1 MKKFLTSVIV
11 VALLLSLV
19 CFAACSKETSFE
31 KVVKCAKDMQDFM
44 VELED
49 FESFVIDD
57 DCGYKLGYDDNPFT
71 VFIYIPFTAT
81 FTDGDVWED
90 VAYYASGYFVGY
102 LSDFDDGS
110 YEELD
115 LDTQLLY
122 LSAGLI
128 YLRNEADEKF
138 SAEDVT
144 NALTPIEE

>member
-31 KVVKCAKDMQDFM
+31 KVVKCAQDMQDFI
-44 VELED
+44 VELDD
-49 FESFVIDD
+49 FESFEIDD
-57 DCGYKLGYDDNPFT
+57 ECGYKLGYDDYPLT
-71 VFIYIPFTAT
+71 VFIFIPFKAT

-122 LSAGLI
+122 LSVGLI

>member
-1 MKKFLTSVIV
+1 MKKFLTGVIV

-31 KVVKCAKDMQDFM
+31 KVVKCAQDMQDFI
-44 VELED
+44 VELDD
-49 FESFVIDD
+49 FESFEIDD
-57 DCGYKLGYDDNPFT
+57 ECGYKLGYDDYPLT
-71 VFIYIPFTAT
+71 VFIFIPFKAT

-90 VAYYASGYFVGY
+90 VAYYAGGNFVGY
-102 LSDFDDGS
+102 YSDFDDGS

>member
-1 MKKFLTSVIV
+1 MKKFLTSIIV
-11 VALLLSLV
+11 VALLLSVV

-90 VAYYASGYFVGY
+90 VAYYAGGNFVGY
-102 LSDFDDGS
+102 YSDFDDGS

-115 LDTQLLY
+115 IDTKLLY
-122 LSAGLI
+122 LSVLLI
-128 YLRNEADEKF
+128 FLEGEATELF
-138 SAEDVT
+138 SQEEVT
-144 NALTPIEE
+144 KALNTIE

>member
-1 MKKFLTSVIV
+1 MKKFLTSIIV
-11 VALLLSLV
+11 VALLLSVV
-19 CFAACSKETSFE
+19 CFAACTKETSFE

-57 DCGYKLGYDDNPFT
+57 DCGYKLGYDDYPLT
-71 VFIYIPFTAT
+71 VFIFIPFKAT

-90 VAYYASGYFVGY
+90 VAYYAGGNFVGY
-102 LSDFDDGS
+102 YSDFDDGS

>member
-1 MKKFLTSVIV
+1 MKKFLTSIIV
-11 VALLLSLV
+11 VALLLSVV
-19 CFAACSKETSFE
+19 CFAACTKETSFE

-57 DCGYKLGYDDNPFT
+57 DCGYKLGYDDYPLT
-71 VFIYIPFTAT
+71 VFIFIPFKAT

-90 VAYYASGYFVGY
+90 VAYYAGGNFVGY
-102 LSDFDDGS
+102 YSDFDDGS

-122 LSAGLI
+122 LSVGLI